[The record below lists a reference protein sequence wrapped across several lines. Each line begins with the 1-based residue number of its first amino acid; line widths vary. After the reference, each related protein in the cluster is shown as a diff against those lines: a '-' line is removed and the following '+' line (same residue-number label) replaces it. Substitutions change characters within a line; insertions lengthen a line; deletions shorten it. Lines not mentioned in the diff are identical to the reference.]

1 MNETNLTSKVIRYK
15 KLEHER
21 VEDAPFV
28 GALISAC
35 GCCFNCKNCFNQHL
49 KQLPTI
55 GSSPEA
61 IIKEVLSNPFNKGII
76 FGGLEWTLQFD
87 ELVDL
92 AKTAKEN
99 GLKTMLYTGHTFHSK
114 EMYFVTN
121 KYCEYFDY
129 VKCGRYREDL
139 ATANHIEYGVT
150 LASANQHIYKGG
162 KDF

>member
-1 MNETNLTSKVIRYK
+1 MNEINSTQKVIRYK

-35 GCCFNCKNCFNQHL
+35 DCRFNCKNCFNQHL
-49 KQLPTI
+49 KQLPTM
-55 GSSPEA
+55 GNSPEA

-87 ELVDL
+87 ELVAL
-92 AKTAKEN
+92 AKAAKEN
-99 GLKTMLYTGHTFHSK
+99 GLKTMLYTGRTFNSV
-114 EMYFVTN
+114 EMYQMS
-121 KYCEYFDY
+121 KYFDY
-129 VKCGRYREDL
+129 IKCGRYREDL